1 MARLLGMTKPV
12 FENRLLQRTF
22 GGWAVAMILRI
33 SLLIVL
39 SEAVSTDASA
49 VLFNILDAGDP
60 YRFKVP

>member
-1 MARLLGMTKPV
+1 
-12 FENRLLQRTF
+12 
-22 GGWAVAMILRI
+22 MILRI

-60 YRFKVP
+60 HRFKVTREGAGMGLEFQDTF